1 MRIQTGRG
9 TIPLITLI
17 GIWSIS
23 ALNALPGLAVTPI
36 LGKLSVIFPHSTELD
51 VQMLS
56 SLPSL
61 LIIPFIILAGKL
73 TEKVNFIRLL
83 QVGLAIFALSGIL
96 YLFAGKMWQLIAISA
111 MLGVGSGMIIP
122 LSTGLISKYF
132 VGPYRVKQFGFSS
145 AITNITLVVA
155 TAVTGYLAEVNWHLP
170 FVVYLFPLVSLV
182 LSVYLRRSMISEEGS
197 ASIANDEKEE
207 TGVPPIDPEVGKS
220 KYGVNIK
227 HLLQVMMFYGLSTYL
242 ALIVTFNL
250 PFLMEEYHF
259 SSGDSGV
266 MISLFFL
273 AIMAPGLF
281 LNRIVGLFREK
292 TKFYSLLCIAVGLAL
307 IWISPK
313 EWVIAPGCILVG
325 LGYGVI
331 QPVIYDK
338 TTHTAVPKK
347 ATLALAF
354 VMMMNYL
361 AILLCPFIIDFFQ
374 STVFHIKS
382 QQPLIL
388 PTCFFFRCGEPPD
401 YPKSNCCKSTTNR
414 SSRQWTHPKR
424 KQKFKGIH
432 IQPAEYFRYSHAK
445 ISFQFFILHTY

>member
-374 STVFHIKS
+374 SPVFHIKS
-382 QQPLIL
+382 QQFAFVFNLCITLVALIWA
-388 PTCFFFRCGEPPD
+388 
-401 YPKSNCCKSTTNR
+401 YCKRNTFL
-414 SSRQWTHPKR
+414 
-424 KQKFKGIH
+424 FK
-432 IQPAEYFRYSHAK
+432 E
-445 ISFQFFILHTY
+445 

>member
-132 VGPYRVKQFGFSS
+132 VGPYRVKQFGLSS

-382 QQPLIL
+382 QQFAFVFNLCITLVALIWA
-388 PTCFFFRCGEPPD
+388 
-401 YPKSNCCKSTTNR
+401 YCKRDTFL
-414 SSRQWTHPKR
+414 
-424 KQKFKGIH
+424 FK
-432 IQPAEYFRYSHAK
+432 E
-445 ISFQFFILHTY
+445 

>member
-9 TIPLITLI
+9 TSPLITLI

-382 QQPLIL
+382 QQFAFVFNLCITLVALIWA
-388 PTCFFFRCGEPPD
+388 
-401 YPKSNCCKSTTNR
+401 YCKRNTFL
-414 SSRQWTHPKR
+414 
-424 KQKFKGIH
+424 FK
-432 IQPAEYFRYSHAK
+432 E
-445 ISFQFFILHTY
+445 

>member
-382 QQPLIL
+382 QQFAFVFNLCITL
-388 PTCFFFRCGEPPD
+388 A
-401 YPKSNCCKSTTNR
+401 Y
-414 SSRQWTHPKR
+414 W
-424 KQKFKGIH
+424 H
-432 IQPAEYFRYSHAK
+432 IIKLAIY
-445 ISFQFFILHTY
+445 

>member
-132 VGPYRVKQFGFSS
+132 VGPYWVKQFGFSS

-382 QQPLIL
+382 QQFAFVFNLCITLVALIWA
-388 PTCFFFRCGEPPD
+388 
-401 YPKSNCCKSTTNR
+401 YCKRNTFL
-414 SSRQWTHPKR
+414 
-424 KQKFKGIH
+424 FK
-432 IQPAEYFRYSHAK
+432 E
-445 ISFQFFILHTY
+445 